1 MTKKNTCF
9 YIFIYRKISQYSPS
23 EGAKVYEK
31 AVNRKNNNKF
41 NPKATINKL
50 KEGDC
55 NKELD
60 EDGRRDLI
68 NQYLEVSF
76 DTILPFFQRQLII
89 SFLY

>member
-1 MTKKNTCF
+1 M
-9 YIFIYRKISQYSPS
+9 
-23 EGAKVYEK
+23 YEK

-50 KEGDC
+50 KEGDF

-68 NQYLEVSF
+68 NQYLEVNHQ
-76 DTILPFFQRQLII
+76 ICLPNLLFLLRRLTDLFFH
-89 SFLY
+89 SSNS